1 MQRFKKDW
9 QTHDDEFFF
18 LFLDM
23 SSVTKGHLFNRNLA
37 RVEQNRVL
45 SHFSLAN
52 AFMPTPLV
60 VNSFIKAYKVD

>member
-1 MQRFKKDW
+1 MRRFKKDW
-9 QTHDDEFFF
+9 QTHHDEFFF
-18 LFLDM
+18 LFPDM
-23 SSVTKGHLFNRNLA
+23 SSVPKGHLFNRNLA

-52 AFMPTPLV
+52 AFMSTPLV

>member
-1 MQRFKKDW
+1 MRRFKKDW

-37 RVEQNRVL
+37 SV
-45 SHFSLAN
+45 
-52 AFMPTPLV
+52 
-60 VNSFIKAYKVD
+60 